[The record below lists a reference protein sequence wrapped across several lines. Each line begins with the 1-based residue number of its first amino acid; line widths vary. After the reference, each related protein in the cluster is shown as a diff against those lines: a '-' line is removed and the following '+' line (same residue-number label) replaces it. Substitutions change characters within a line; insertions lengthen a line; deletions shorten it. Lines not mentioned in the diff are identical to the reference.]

1 MKLSE
6 QEIEFQ
12 LSTLPGWKRKDE
24 KWIEKKFRFK
34 QFLEGIAFVNQ
45 VADLS
50 ERLIHHPMIA
60 IDYKMVTMRL
70 TTWNEGGLT
79 DLDFVSAREID
90 GLYQKQNT

>member
-50 ERLIHHPMIA
+50 ERLVHHPMIA

-79 DLDFVSAREID
+79 DLDFALVREID

>member
-50 ERLIHHPMIA
+50 ERLVHHPMIA

-79 DLDFVSAREID
+79 DLDFALAREID